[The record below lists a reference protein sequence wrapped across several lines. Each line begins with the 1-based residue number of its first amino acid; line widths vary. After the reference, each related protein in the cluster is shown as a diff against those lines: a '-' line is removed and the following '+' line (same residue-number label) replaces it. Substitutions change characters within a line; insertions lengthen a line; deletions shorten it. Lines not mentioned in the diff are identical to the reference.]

1 MNYYI
6 SDLHLLHK
14 NCIRF
19 DERPFEDLEE
29 MHETILANWNRKV
42 TDSDTVYILGDAAM
56 YGKKEKAIELIAGMK
71 GKKVLVRGN
80 HDYFHDEQYLQL
92 YEEICD
98 YKEIE
103 DTADGTQYRLV
114 LFHYPIFSWKN
125 MGHGTILLY
134 GHTHNSME
142 DDYYQTCLAKMAEEE
157 CSRHIYECR
166 PQAYN
171 VGCMKPWMNY
181 EPRSLEEILNW
192 EQNNNQSDGVGN

>member
-14 NCIRF
+14 NCIGF
-19 DERPFEDLEE
+19 DERPFADLEE

-42 TDSDTVYILGDAAM
+42 TNSDTVYILGDATL
-56 YGKKEKAIELIAGMK
+56 YGKKEDAIALVARMK

-80 HDYFHDEQYLQL
+80 HDHIDDYRYQQL

-98 YKEIE
+98 YKEIQ
-103 DTADGTQYRLV
+103 DGIDGKQYHLV

-134 GHTHNSME
+134 GHTHDSME
-142 DDYYQTCLAKMAEEE
+142 DTYYQECLRKMAEEE
-157 CSRHIYECR
+157 CSRHIYEFR

-181 EPRSLEEILNW
+181 EPRSLKEILSFR
-192 EQNNNQSDGVGN
+192 EKAEK